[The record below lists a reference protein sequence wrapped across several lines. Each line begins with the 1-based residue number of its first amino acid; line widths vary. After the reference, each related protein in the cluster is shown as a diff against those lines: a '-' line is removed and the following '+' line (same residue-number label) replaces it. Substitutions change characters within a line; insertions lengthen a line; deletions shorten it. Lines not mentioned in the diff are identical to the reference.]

1 MLNPDIRDFS
11 KQIKQISELST
22 KRDSYSDPY
31 EALSDVQREQVDGIV
46 RILSDNTRG
55 TAVPDDEKMKEF
67 VAIALRTFPY
77 YDGDMNYDNALESAV
92 RALNGEFKDI
102 TDIHISREGVE
113 QAKSFATATQNV
125 SEIERIHEINKDYLS
140 DSALESLSYEDALKT
155 FHQIENKKPRISAMA
170 YNGNFR
176 NDREGQGSS
185 ITSKMIEHSG
195 SEHETPTVQ
204 KGRFNP
210 LHH

>member
-1 MLNPDIRDFS
+1 
-11 KQIKQISELST
+11 
-22 KRDSYSDPY
+22 
-31 EALSDVQREQVDGIV
+31 
-46 RILSDNTRG
+46 
-55 TAVPDDEKMKEF
+55 MKEF

-155 FHQIENKKPRISAMA
+155 FHRKRQIARA
-170 YNGNFR
+170 F
-176 NDREGQGSS
+176 Q
-185 ITSKMIEHSG
+185 SG
-195 SEHETPTVQ
+195 SNRSTIEKIKEIDKSKEVYRVDWS
-204 KGRFNP
+204 K
-210 LHH
+210 